1 MYATFLQNIKQK
13 VRLVEQVYIH
23 FIVSFKVE
31 KKNWLYSG
39 QQKLEEEI
47 LC

>member
-1 MYATFLQNIKQK
+1 MYATFLQNMKQK

-31 KKNWLYSG
+31 KKKIGYIQANKS
-39 QQKLEEEI
+39 
-47 LC
+47 